1 VEKNKIEI
9 KLEAEE
15 DIKGSSIR
23 GSLLIFRKDD
33 WKAYFLDLKSGK
45 RSEIESSKF
54 SIGSK

>member
-23 GSLLIFRKDD
+23 GSLFIFRKMI
-33 WKAYFLDLKSGK
+33 GK
-45 RSEIESSKF
+45 PISWT
-54 SIGSK
+54 